1 MLRILVFGDL
11 HLRDYKLYN
20 SDKSQPHLPDRLLL
34 YLNLA
39 RDIQNVALA
48 ENCPAIFIAGDILD
62 VHTNT
67 PSVLNVLKEFFSI
80 LTENCHVYVT
90 HGQHDIATKT
100 VDDNIKQLTSLNL
113 FHNITDG
120 KVHYFHDEVVGINS
134 NGEPCSVEDAEV
146 SAYFYGWTPLIPSY
160 PMKNADIFVGHN
172 MVSSSTDYFGY
183 EFSNGYDPIYL
194 SQTYK
199 YSILGDIHNSQIIRQ
214 NILVPGPPIQNKFRD
229 SPVNGVWVLNTNVYQ
244 VMFFEINHPV
254 YPKFYLV
261 SDKSKIP
268 EISPSNHYYKLI
280 SRSTADQLTD
290 DIRSTATSVNLW
302 ALIEE
307 LIKSKKI
314 ENENFVLDIARHHY
328 ENSALDSIE
337 GRHLPSVLIK
347 KISIN
352 NFISIQEYE
361 LEVTRGLTLLIG
373 NIGSGKSSLL
383 ESIPY
388 ALYGKTSKAKY
399 KEEIVPNSY
408 EGEPEVTIYFTS
420 GETECLIT
428 RGLGRLLL
436 KINNKEVSGSRMSET
451 QQIINDL
458 IGLSYDEFS
467 SLVFFAQDTG
477 SFFGHMTEEQQMSLM
492 TLFLGS
498 HTERVSKLNEII
510 FDNYKQYKSKC
521 TENEQR
527 LKLLHEQETTY
538 ESNLGQIEVDKI
550 DIRRQQR
557 EFLSNLNFLDA
568 SNEVIDLLI
577 QGKIIDSANLY
588 FHQDYN
594 KLVNYKDQLL
604 IKKVE
609 LSDEK
614 ANMLANKRE
623 LENKLFLLNQKSTE
637 VQQLVSS
644 YEIGVCP
651 ECQQTLPDN
660 TVKVEHLNQE
670 YQQLSLKFEE
680 VSSQLSLISPE
691 SCEVKLDKLT
701 SELERV
707 VGVLNN
713 YNKFMKCERISFN
726 RLEELKLL
734 KSMLAE
740 NEVKLS
746 STTSKLIE
754 LKRKFECYN
763 FLHKQIFCDNGLKS
777 KCIESVGSVM
787 SNNVN
792 QLLQNIGLDVTVD
805 IKTVRYKKGGGFDSG
820 FDVSAFFDG
829 CETSYR
835 MASGGQKMIIDLASI
850 VSIYN
855 LLSSM
860 YSLSHGVMGL
870 ICFDELIMYLDD
882 HNLDA
887 VTDLL
892 DQLNT
897 ASKFLVSHDTKLK
910 QLMCD
915 RVISVQR
922 NSGISCYN

>member
-1 MLRILVFGDL
+1 MRILAFGDL

-34 YLNLA
+34 YLTLA
-39 RDIQNVALA
+39 QDIQNVARA
-48 ENCPAIFIAGDILD
+48 ENCPAIIIAGDILD

-80 LTENCHVYVT
+80 LTEYCHVYVT

-113 FHNITDG
+113 FHNLTNG
-120 KVHYFHDEVVGINS
+120 KVHYYHDEVVGIS
-134 NGEPCSVEDAEV
+134 SSGEPVSLSEAEV
-146 SAYFYGWTPLIPSY
+146 SVYFYGWTPLIPPY
-160 PMKNADIFVGHN
+160 PMKNADIFIGHN

-199 YSILGDIHNSQIIRQ
+199 YSVLGDIHNSQIIRQ

-229 SPVNGVWVLNTNVYQ
+229 SPVNGVWVLNTDVYQ
-244 VMFFEINHPV
+244 VMFFEIKSPA

-261 SDKSKIP
+261 PDKSKIP
-268 EISPSNHYYKLI
+268 EISPPNHYYKLI

-302 ALIEE
+302 NLIEE

-314 ENENFVLDIARHHY
+314 ENETFILEIARHHY
-328 ENSALDSIE
+328 ENSALDGIE
-337 GRHLPSVLIK
+337 GRHLPPVLIQRV
-347 KISIN
+347 SIK
-352 NFISIQEYE
+352 NFISIQEYDFDI
-361 LEVTRGLTLLIG
+361 TQGLTLLIG

-399 KEEIVPNSY
+399 KEEIIPNSF

-420 GETECLIT
+420 GETECEIT
-428 RGLGRLLL
+428 RGMGRLGLR
-436 KINNKEVSGSRMSET
+436 INKKEVSGSRMSET
-451 QQIINDL
+451 QVIINDL
-458 IGLSYDEFS
+458 IGLTYDEFS

-477 SFFGHMTEEQQMSLM
+477 SFFGRMSEEQQMSLM

-510 FDNYKQYKSKC
+510 FENYKKFKANCS
-521 TENEQR
+521 ENEQR

-538 ESNLGQIEVDKI
+538 ETNLGQIEVDKI
-550 DIRRQQR
+550 DIRCKQR
-557 EFLSNLNFLDA
+557 EFLSNINFLDA
-568 SNEVIDLLI
+568 SNDVIDLLI
-577 QGKIIDSANLY
+577 QGKIIESANLY
-588 FHQDYN
+588 FRQDYN
-594 KLVNYKDQLL
+594 KLVNFKEQLL
-604 IKKVE
+604 LKKVE

-614 ANMLANKRE
+614 ADILANKRL
-623 LENKLFLLNQKSTE
+623 LENKLFLLSQKTTE
-637 VQQLVSS
+637 VEQLVNS
-644 YEIGVCP
+644 YEVGVCP
-651 ECQQTLPDN
+651 ECQQTLPDS
-660 TVKVEHLNQE
+660 TEKVEHLTQE
-670 YQQLSLKFEE
+670 YQQLSMQFDE
-680 VSSQLSLISPE
+680 VSSQLNLLSTE
-691 SCEVKLDKLT
+691 SYETKLQKIATEIDRVTRILT
-701 SELERV
+701 DYAR
-707 VGVLNN
+707 
-713 YNKFMKCERISFN
+713 FMKCERISFN

-740 NEVKLS
+740 NEVKVS
-746 STTSKLIE
+746 STTAKLIE

-860 YSLSHGVMGL
+860 YILPHGVMGL

-897 ASKFLVSHDTKLK
+897 KSKFLVSHDAKLK

-922 NSGISCYN
+922 NAGISVYS